1 MVAINAIIQNFV
13 MIFELVGLIIIL
25 NISAHITEKTKRNI
39 LLTIILI
46 IITAIAYNIEL
57 WTQSFETLSVFRPLL
72 TYFKYSLYPL
82 ILIVLLNTN
91 LQPNTDIKPL
101 YKWLLL
107 IPELIVIPFYFT
119 SQYTHLVCY
128 YTEDNHY
135 QGGPLSYL
143 PYIVFVFYLVLFI
156 IQNVAALKK
165 YSKSSRLISLYISIG
180 AFVGVVLYLIFEV
193 DVDYTPVFASSLV
206 LYFLFLYIHMS
217 SIDSLTLLMNRQ
229 SYYQAITKGIEPIAA
244 VVSIDMNDLKIL
256 NDNYGHAE
264 GDKALMTVANIFLEF
279 AGDKSR
285 VYRIGGDE
293 FVILY
298 SKIDERDVQDRIKI
312 MIDKLQ
318 ETRYVCAFG
327 YAMKTNKTNIEE
339 VIRLADQR
347 MYENKA
353 KIKQQK
359 FGNN

>member
-1 MVAINAIIQNFV
+1 MIAINAIIQNFV
-13 MIFELVGLIIIL
+13 MIFELIGLIIIL
-25 NISAHITEKTKRNI
+25 NISANITKKTKRNI
-39 LLTIILI
+39 LVTIILI
-46 IITAIAYNIEL
+46 IVTAVAYNLEL

-72 TYFKYSLYPL
+72 TYCKYSLYPL
-82 ILIVLLNTN
+82 IMVVLLNTN

-101 YKWLLL
+101 YKCLIL
-107 IPELIVIPFYFT
+107 IPEIIVIPFYFT
-119 SQYTHLVCY
+119 SQYSHLVCY
-128 YTEDNHY
+128 YTDDNHY

-156 IQNVAALKK
+156 IQNAIALKR

-180 AFVGVVLYLIFEV
+180 AFIGVVLYLVFEV
-193 DVDYTPVFASSLV
+193 DVDYTPVFTSSLV

-229 SYYQAITKGIEPIAA
+229 SYYQAITAGIEPIAA
-244 VVSIDMNDLKIL
+244 VVSIDMNDLKTL

-264 GDKALMTVANIFLEF
+264 GDKALMTVSNIFLEF
-279 AGDKSR
+279 AGEKSR

-293 FVILY
+293 FIILY
-298 SKIDERDVQDRIKI
+298 SKIDERDLQDRIRV

-327 YAMKTNKTNIEE
+327 YAMKKGRTNIEE
-339 VIRLADQR
+339 VVRLADQR

-353 KIKQQK
+353 KLKQQR
-359 FGNN
+359 F